1 MKKCNEKQRAVIKFF
16 RKQLSWWEDTSD
28 IDSPTHM
35 TDIGEES
42 FYLNDHFSAEVI
54 DQLEN
59 IAIELYQ
66 TIKGIEE

>member
-1 MKKCNEKQRAVIKFF
+1 MKKINEKQRAVIKFF
-16 RKQLSWWEDTSD
+16 LKQLSFWEYTND

-42 FYLNDHFSAEVI
+42 FYLNNHVSVETI

-66 TIKGIEE
+66 IIKGIEE